1 MKICIDQR
9 KYVIVIFQA
18 GRQFRSLETNGYQS
32 ISRKEYDYWLCKLA
46 LEDKLYEEYEEVI
59 SAGRNDRSE
68 ELADKDRIMDGTKL

>member
-1 MKICIDQR
+1 M
-9 KYVIVIFQA
+9 
-18 GRQFRSLETNGYQS
+18 
-32 ISRKEYDYWLCKLA
+32 A